1 MFSKQVELDLLLIL
15 FGRILYKH
23 TYMSGMFELEEVL
36 VHVVSYCS
44 DARHLCQIVLFYH
57 GVEGALL

>member
-1 MFSKQVELDLLLIL
+1 MGEF
-15 FGRILYKH
+15 LYKN

-44 DARHLCQIVLFYH
+44 DARRLCQIVLFYN